1 MPVRR
6 PLRRPGAAEV
16 LIAASIVLSA
26 NLLLV
31 GTTEARPI
39 TTHEGV
45 LPAGTDLNED
55 VLDQA
60 TELFASELAGGKRS
74 DRKSVV

>member
-26 NLLLV
+26 NLLLA

-39 TTHEGV
+39 TI
-45 LPAGTDLNED
+45 ED
-55 VLDQA
+55 NGA
-60 TELFASELAGGKRS
+60 AASPS
-74 DRKSVV
+74 S